1 MENRDLSVDPG
12 MYANALLQV
21 DHAQTVLTV
30 PVEALASNIPTIRV
44 TSSLVVLDM
53 TALDKKGNPTSV

>member
-1 MENRDLSVDPG
+1 VENRDLSVDPG

-21 DHAQTVLTV
+21 DHAQNVLTV
-30 PVEALASNIPTIRV
+30 SVEALASNIPTIRI

-53 TALDKKGNPTSV
+53 TVLDKKGNPTSG

>member
-1 MENRDLSVDPG
+1 

-21 DHAQTVLTV
+21 DHAQNVLTV

-53 TALDKKGNPTSV
+53 TVLDKKGNPTSC